1 MSGDYSG
8 ASERLSVHV
17 DTPMRD
23 FVAVRTSFNVKRWDA
38 EQTDWAARNLRKF
51 RERPPWWEPQGSHFA
66 QLGVAPYSE
75 TQDDDC
81 NLVVQNGWVSLLG
94 GIAGTTIAAKY
105 SATNGRIGVG
115 TSATAAAYAQ
125 TYLQGDTG
133 SASTTSYYQ
142 LCGVAPTIVTATT
155 PPTLTFTATFATG
168 VANFAWAEFG
178 TDNGSASGVYLNGLA
193 GGFVLLNRGV
203 SAQGTKVSGQ
213 TWTAT
218 EIITFGYPSGAGT
231 LT

>member
-1 MSGDYSG
+1 MSPDISG
-8 ASERLSVHV
+8 ASERLLVHAE
-17 DTPMRD
+17 TPMQD
-23 FVAVRTSFNVKRWDA
+23 FVAVRTSFNVKRWDQ
-38 EQTDWAARNLRKF
+38 EQTLWTRRQFEDLDL
-51 RERPPWWEPQGSHFA
+51 PPGWEPQAEHFA
-66 QLGVAPYSE
+66 LAGVAPYSE

-133 SASTTSYYQ
+133 SASTTSYYA

-213 TWTAT
+213 VWTAT